1 MEKSI
6 ANGGEKVYEFMDFT
20 PETWYTEQN
29 TKRKR
34 SGACAGTC

>member
-20 PETWYTEQN
+20 PETWYTSVRIYGLYTGN
-29 TKRKR
+29 VVH
-34 SGACAGTC
+34 

>member
-20 PETWYTEQN
+20 PETWYTRCLCRDVLTRN
-29 TKRKR
+29 
-34 SGACAGTC
+34 